1 MLKCFFSGQLSGNWD
16 LNDDDIGVNEMD
28 IPLDYSWYK
37 TGDTIMTSPLME
49 DWRPAKG
56 RLKDFYEILVW
67 KEVQDIFNFN
77 RKYRLKVEGEV

>member
-1 MLKCFFSGQLSGNWD
+1 
-16 LNDDDIGVNEMD
+16 
-28 IPLDYSWYK
+28 
-37 TGDTIMTSPLME
+37 MTSPLME